1 MDKRHRP
8 PRRIRHNILAVQ
20 VRLKPDTTFQLNDLL
35 LWLESTAFST
45 WVRESTSVF
54 AFPAILS
61 VHAIG
66 MGLAVGV
73 NAAIALR
80 LLGFAP
86 GVQPR
91 ELHRFAPVMWIGFWM
106 NTASGLVLLLGY
118 PTKAFTNPVFY
129 LKLALIGLG
138 ISLYVAMTRQLKSQ
152 GRPGDSRPEPNA
164 RFLAAASLMCWAG
177 AVTTGRLLAYTA
189 HRILATW

>member
-1 MDKRHRP
+1 
-8 PRRIRHNILAVQ
+8 
-20 VRLKPDTTFQLNDLL
+20 LNDIFF
-35 LWLESTAFST
+35 WLEATALST

-80 LLGFAP
+80 LLGFASRVPP
-86 GVQPR
+86 G
-91 ELHRFAPVMWIGFWM
+91 ELRRFAPVMWIGFGL
-106 NTASGLVLLLGY
+106 NTASGLLLLVGY

-129 LKLALIGLG
+129 VKISLIAAGLW
-138 ISLYVAMTRQLKSQ
+138 LYVAMTRQLLAVST
-152 GRPGDSRPEPNA
+152 PGFADGSPGLSGQAFPTRLFA
-164 RFLAAASLMCWAG
+164 LASLACWAG

-189 HRILATW
+189 HRILASW

>member
-1 MDKRHRP
+1 
-8 PRRIRHNILAVQ
+8 
-20 VRLKPDTTFQLNDLL
+20 LNDFF
-35 LWLESTAFST
+35 LWLEATAPST

-54 AFPAILS
+54 AFPTILS
-61 VHAIG
+61 AHAIG

-73 NAAIALR
+73 NAAVALR
-80 LLGFAP
+80 LLGFAA
-86 GVQPR
+86 GVPPR
-91 ELHRFAPVMWIGFWM
+91 ELLRFAPVMWFGFWL

-129 LKLALIGLG
+129 MKLTLIALGMW
-138 ISLYVAMTRQLKSQ
+138 LYVVMTRQLAADLNVRADLKV
-152 GRPGDSRPEPNA
+152 RTPRTH
-164 RFLAAASLMCWAG
+164 RFLGAASLACWAG

>member
-1 MDKRHRP
+1 V
-8 PRRIRHNILAVQ
+8 NA
-20 VRLKPDTTFQLNDLL
+20 FF
-35 LWLESTAFST
+35 LWLEATALST

-54 AFPAILS
+54 AFPTILS

-73 NAAIALR
+73 NVAMAVR

-86 GVQPR
+86 GVPRR
-91 ELHRFAPVMWIGFWM
+91 ELLRFGPVMWIGFWL
-106 NTASGLVLLLGY
+106 NTASGLILLLGY

-129 LKLALIGLG
+129 MKVSLIALGMW
-138 ISLYVAMTRQLKSQ
+138 LYVLMARHLADD
-152 GRPGDSRPEPNA
+152 GRLGGSGAASAP
-164 RFLAAASLMCWAG
+164 RFLAAASLACWAG

>member
-1 MDKRHRP
+1 
-8 PRRIRHNILAVQ
+8 
-20 VRLKPDTTFQLNDLL
+20 LNAFL
-35 LWLESTAFST
+35 LWLEGTALST

-73 NAAIALR
+73 NVAFAVR

-86 GVQPR
+86 GVPPH
-91 ELHRFAPVMWIGFWM
+91 ELRRFAPIMWLGFWM
-106 NTASGLVLLLGY
+106 NAASGVLLFLGY
-118 PTKAFTNPVFY
+118 PTKALTNPVFY
-129 LKLALIGLG
+129 MKMSLIAVGLW
-138 ISLYVAMTRQLKSQ
+138 LYVLMYRQLIPES
-152 GRPGDSRPEPNA
+152 RPGLSGPA
-164 RFLAAASLMCWAG
+164 AFLAWSSLACWAG

>member
-1 MDKRHRP
+1 
-8 PRRIRHNILAVQ
+8 
-20 VRLKPDTTFQLNDLL
+20 LNAFF
-35 LWLESTAFST
+35 LWLEATALST

-54 AFPAILS
+54 AFPTILS

-73 NAAIALR
+73 NVAIALR

-86 GVQPR
+86 GVPPR
-91 ELHRFAPVMWIGFWM
+91 ELLRFAPVMWIGFWL
-106 NTASGLVLLLGY
+106 NAASGLLLLLGY

-129 LKLALIGLG
+129 MKMALIAAGMW
-138 ISLYVAMTRQLKSQ
+138 LYVAMTRPLLAVPE
-152 GRPGDSRPEPNA
+152 GRPGLSGSASA
-164 RFLAAASLMCWAG
+164 RFLGLASIACWAG
-177 AVTTGRLLAYTA
+177 AVTTGRFLAYTA

>member
-1 MDKRHRP
+1 M
-8 PRRIRHNILAVQ
+8 NA
-20 VRLKPDTTFQLNDLL
+20 FL
-35 LWLESTAFST
+35 LWLEATALST

-54 AFPAILS
+54 AFPTILS

-73 NAAIALR
+73 NVAMAAR

-86 GVQPR
+86 GVPPH
-91 ELHRFAPVMWIGFWM
+91 ELRRFAPIMWLGFWM
-106 NTASGLVLLLGY
+106 NAASGVLLFLGY
-118 PTKAFTNPVFY
+118 PTKALTNPVFY
-129 LKLALIGLG
+129 MKMSLIAVGMW
-138 ISLYVAMTRQLKSQ
+138 IYVLMSRQLAPEGKPGVSGLE
-152 GRPGDSRPEPNA
+152 GRPDLSGPAATANV
-164 RFLAAASLMCWAG
+164 LAFASLACWAG

>member
-1 MDKRHRP
+1 M
-8 PRRIRHNILAVQ
+8 
-20 VRLKPDTTFQLNDLL
+20 NDFF
-35 LWLESTAFST
+35 LWLEATAPST

-73 NAAIALR
+73 NVAIALR
-80 LLGFAP
+80 LIGFAA
-86 GVQPR
+86 GVPPR
-91 ELHRFAPVMWIGFWM
+91 ELLRFAPVMWIGFWL
-106 NTASGLVLLLGY
+106 NSASGLVLLLGY

-129 LKLALIGLG
+129 LKLTLIAVGMW
-138 ISLYVAMTRQLKSQ
+138 LYAVMTRRLVSED
-152 GRPGDSRPEPNA
+152 RASA
-164 RFLAAASLMCWAG
+164 RFLGAASLACWAG
-177 AVTTGRLLAYTA
+177 AVTSGRLLAYTA

>member
-1 MDKRHRP
+1 
-8 PRRIRHNILAVQ
+8 
-20 VRLKPDTTFQLNDLL
+20 
-35 LWLESTAFST
+35 
-45 WVRESTSVF
+45 VRESTSAF

-80 LLGFAP
+80 LLGAAP
-86 GVQPR
+86 GVPAR
-91 ELHRFAPVMWIGFWM
+91 ELRRFSTVMWVGFWL
-106 NTASGLVLLLGY
+106 NAASGLLLLVGY

-129 LKLALIGLG
+129 IKLSLIAAGLWLYFVMLKGVDEQSPLPISGRVLG
-138 ISLYVAMTRQLKSQ
+138 
-152 GRPGDSRPEPNA
+152 
-164 RFLAAASLMCWAG
+164 AASLLCWAG

-189 HRILATW
+189 KRILATW

>member
-1 MDKRHRP
+1 M
-8 PRRIRHNILAVQ
+8 
-20 VRLKPDTTFQLNDLL
+20 F
-35 LWLESTAFST
+35 LWLEASALST

-73 NAAIALR
+73 NVAIALR

-86 GVQPR
+86 GVPPR
-91 ELHRFAPVMWIGFWM
+91 ELQRFAPVMWTGFWL
-106 NTASGLVLLLGY
+106 NTASGLLLLIGY

-129 LKLALIGLG
+129 LKISLIAVGMW
-138 ISLYVAMTRQLKSQ
+138 LYVAFTRQLDLPD
-152 GRPGDSRPEPNA
+152 GRPGLSSPPSRV
-164 RFLAAASLMCWAG
+164 LALASLGCWAG

>member
-1 MDKRHRP
+1 M
-8 PRRIRHNILAVQ
+8 NN
-20 VRLKPDTTFQLNDLL
+20 FL
-35 LWLESTAFST
+35 LWLEATAPST

-54 AFPAILS
+54 AFPTILS

-73 NAAIALR
+73 NVAIALR
-80 LLGFAP
+80 LLGFAA
-86 GVQPR
+86 GVPPR
-91 ELHRFAPVMWIGFWM
+91 ELLRFAPVMWIGFWL
-106 NTASGLVLLLGY
+106 NAASGLVLLLGY

-129 LKLALIGLG
+129 LKLTLIALGMW
-138 ISLYVAMTRQLKSQ
+138 LYVVMTRRLTSE
-152 GRPGDSRPEPNA
+152 SRPSA
-164 RFLAAASLMCWAG
+164 RFLGAASLACWAG

>member
-1 MDKRHRP
+1 
-8 PRRIRHNILAVQ
+8 
-20 VRLKPDTTFQLNDLL
+20 LNAFF
-35 LWLESTAFST
+35 LWLESTALST

-61 VHAIG
+61 AHAIG

-73 NAAIALR
+73 NAAIAVR

-86 GVQPR
+86 RVPPR
-91 ELHRFAPVMWIGFWM
+91 ELLRFAPVMWIGVWL
-106 NTASGLVLLLGY
+106 NTASGLLLLLGY
-118 PTKAFTNPVFY
+118 PTKALTNPVFY
-129 LKLALIGLG
+129 MKLSLIAVGMW
-138 ISLYVAMTRQLKSQ
+138 LYVLMTRQLA
-152 GRPGDSRPEPNA
+152 GAEMADPADRADRAERAEPADLKVRTTPA
-164 RFLAAASLMCWAG
+164 RFLGAASLVCWAG